1 MNAVVGILGLV
12 GAAMLLGGAAGAGAL
27 LGAYLM
33 ARHRLHNS
41 GRLAFYG
48 LLTAA
53 LLVGGAGLTRP
64 EARVLVG
71 VFASVPFLVGW
82 LFAVVDL
89 RRAR

>member
-1 MNAVVGILGLV
+1 MNAVMGALGLV
-12 GAAMLLGGAAGAGAL
+12 GAAMVLGGAAAAGAL

-33 ARHRLHNS
+33 AGGRLHNT
-41 GRLAFYG
+41 GRLVVYG

-53 LLVGGAGLTRP
+53 LLAGGAGLTRP

-71 VFASVPFLVGW
+71 VFAGVPFVVGW
-82 LFAVVDL
+82 LFAMVDL